1 MKRNNE
7 DQALMATSRQVRVLA
22 LQALYALDA
31 SDGRDPEGVKATLLA
46 DGAGFDADDRPANG
60 GVRNAT
66 PKQIAVEFTPAERTR
81 AFESAHAAWTAREQA
96 DEFFAALAPT
106 WPANRQPIVD
116 RSILR
121 LSWHELKAGK
131 TPPRVVVDE
140 AIEMAKEFSTEKS
153 PAFINALLDKAMKSL
168 GETGW
173 AGDDTDDVDDSHDT
187 GDQRGT
193 GEGSGPMNTGGREA

>member
-1 MKRNNE
+1 MKRKAE
-7 DQALMATSRQVRVLA
+7 GQALMATSRQVRVLA

-31 SDGRDPEGVKATLLA
+31 SEGRDPEAVKAALLT
-46 DGAGFDADDRPANG
+46 DGAGFDTDDRPAKG
-60 GVRNAT
+60 GVRIEPA
-66 PKQIAVEFTPAERTR
+66 KQASVEFTPAERSR

-121 LSWHELKAGK
+121 LSWQELKAGK

-173 AGDDTDDVDDSHDT
+173 AGDDTDDVDAATDQNDA
-187 GDQRGT
+187 GD
-193 GEGSGPMNTGGREA
+193 GSGPSRTGGRGI